1 MVTQVPLFEKPLDF
15 SNAAKYFFPVHSDP
29 WKKLAC
35 IEHMQQE
42 LGKWRQANPAS
53 WTSMYMVDG
62 EEGGGRSRKRR
73 LQGTRALGRLNRLR
87 TYWDQKC
94 ATAEVELARRG
105 QPAEQRLPGEA
116 VHAQAAEVCAGQPA
130 QGGQA
135 DGTGHVV
142 PPPPSI
148 VAMAVGMLEA
158 ACASVPWLAAAD
170 EGVAHVEGWFRE
182 DSPASIELV
191 QAKALSLAEQAL
203 REASRGLRGHRAAR
217 GTAGAL
223 LALPAPSTPR
233 VGSSGDASG
242 DSRVEGGLESDRGD
256 AHGEG
261 ADSVAGRVA
270 TAPAGGEGMPTGVPA
285 DGDGEGAA
293 GVAGRAA
300 TAPAADVETACEGG
314 DGRGEGSADGTR
326 RAGVVGGRG
335 DAVRVADMA
344 QSEGDMA
351 AAAGDGDGG
360 SYGPGCD
367 NSISDGPLA
376 SPRSPG
382 YPDSPHGTGGRGR
395 GEGAAGEGGGASPHE
410 QAGTAPFTPVSVQS
424 STDSDV
430 SFVGCDDCPRFD
442 AILAAR
448 GGRPLG
454 PITEPLTRH
463 KSIDTWVN
471 VAVGVVVA
479 LLSSCQLDGAPG
491 LQWLHATEYGGRKHG
506 AGCRVGL
513 RLLQCICALADPRM
527 TIKARDETR
536 DELRAAL
543 QAQGRLDPEGGEGKE
558 SPEDAL
564 RLLMRHVQGCH
575 VRGSFRC
582 WSLGSSRR
590 VGAPFAMGVSDGAP
604 RDVGDRIR
612 YVCSRRIG
620 RHGGH
625 LANGT
630 YANCYME
637 HVFDGKPAWVLC
649 ADIREYDGP
658 GVPAELDVRA
668 KLRGQGLDG
677 QTTVHTLTLRLCVLY
692 RRTSRRDHFTV
703 LQPADPAVWDGEW
716 VEVDGLLA
724 DYGEQ
729 GGRSR
734 VRPVGALATLLPVVA
749 GDARGV
755 GYKVVRCVPDA
766 AA

>member
-1 MVTQVPLFEKPLDF
+1 MATQVTLFEQPLDF

-53 WTSMYMVDG
+53 WTSMYMVDR

-94 ATAEVELARRG
+94 ATAEAELARRG

-116 VHAQAAEVCAGQPA
+116 LHAQAAEACAGQPA

-135 DGTGHVV
+135 DRTGHVV

-203 REASRGLRGHRAAR
+203 REASRGLRGHCAAR

-242 DSRVEGGLESDRGD
+242 DSRVEGGLEGDRGD
-256 AHGEG
+256 VHGEG

-360 SYGPGCD
+360 
-367 NSISDGPLA
+367 
-376 SPRSPG
+376 
-382 YPDSPHGTGGRGR
+382 T
-395 GEGAAGEGGGASPHE
+395 
-410 QAGTAPFTPVSVQS
+410 GTAPFTPVSVQS

-430 SFVGCDDCPRFD
+430 SFVGCDDCPRFY
-442 AILAAR
+442 AILADR

-536 DELRAAL
+536 DDLRAAL

-575 VRGSFRC
+575 VRGSLRC

-692 RRTSRRDHFTV
+692 RRTRRRDHFTV

-734 VRPVGALATLLPVVA
+734 VRPVGTLATLLPVVA

>member
-1 MVTQVPLFEKPLDF
+1 
-15 SNAAKYFFPVHSDP
+15 
-29 WKKLAC
+29 
-35 IEHMQQE
+35 
-42 LGKWRQANPAS
+42 
-53 WTSMYMVDG
+53 
-62 EEGGGRSRKRR
+62 
-73 LQGTRALGRLNRLR
+73 
-87 TYWDQKC
+87 
-94 ATAEVELARRG
+94 
-105 QPAEQRLPGEA
+105 
-116 VHAQAAEVCAGQPA
+116 
-130 QGGQA
+130 
-135 DGTGHVV
+135 
-142 PPPPSI
+142 
-148 VAMAVGMLEA
+148 
-158 ACASVPWLAAAD
+158 
-170 EGVAHVEGWFRE
+170 
-182 DSPASIELV
+182 
-191 QAKALSLAEQAL
+191 
-203 REASRGLRGHRAAR
+203 
-217 GTAGAL
+217 
-223 LALPAPSTPR
+223 
-233 VGSSGDASG
+233 
-242 DSRVEGGLESDRGD
+242 
-256 AHGEG
+256 
-261 ADSVAGRVA
+261 
-270 TAPAGGEGMPTGVPA
+270 
-285 DGDGEGAA
+285 
-293 GVAGRAA
+293 
-300 TAPAADVETACEGG
+300 
-314 DGRGEGSADGTR
+314 
-326 RAGVVGGRG
+326 
-335 DAVRVADMA
+335 
-344 QSEGDMA
+344 
-351 AAAGDGDGG
+351 
-360 SYGPGCD
+360 
-367 NSISDGPLA
+367 
-376 SPRSPG
+376 
-382 YPDSPHGTGGRGR
+382 
-395 GEGAAGEGGGASPHE
+395 
-410 QAGTAPFTPVSVQS
+410 
-424 STDSDV
+424 
-430 SFVGCDDCPRFD
+430 
-442 AILAAR
+442 
-448 GGRPLG
+448 
-454 PITEPLTRH
+454 
-463 KSIDTWVN
+463 
-471 VAVGVVVA
+471 
-479 LLSSCQLDGAPG
+479 
-491 LQWLHATEYGGRKHG
+491 
-506 AGCRVGL
+506 
-513 RLLQCICALADPRM
+513 M

-575 VRGSFRC
+575 VRGSLRC

-734 VRPVGALATLLPVVA
+734 VRPVGTLATLLPVVA

>member
-94 ATAEVELARRG
+94 ATAEAELARRG

-116 VHAQAAEVCAGQPA
+116 LHAQAAEACAGQPA

-135 DGTGHVV
+135 DRTGHVV

-242 DSRVEGGLESDRGD
+242 DSRVEGGLEGDRGD
-256 AHGEG
+256 VHGEG

-326 RAGVVGGRG
+326 RAGVVGGCG

-351 AAAGDGDGG
+351 AAA
-360 SYGPGCD
+360 
-367 NSISDGPLA
+367 
-376 SPRSPG
+376 
-382 YPDSPHGTGGRGR
+382 
-395 GEGAAGEGGGASPHE
+395 
-410 QAGTAPFTPVSVQS
+410 V
-424 STDSDV
+424 
-430 SFVGCDDCPRFD
+430 
-442 AILAAR
+442 AAR
-448 GGRPLG
+448 HGVWGG
-454 PITEPLTRH
+454 
-463 KSIDTWVN
+463 
-471 VAVGVVVA
+471 
-479 LLSSCQLDGAPG
+479 
-491 LQWLHATEYGGRKHG
+491 KHG

-575 VRGSFRC
+575 VRGSLRC

-604 RDVGDRIR
+604 RDVGDRI
-612 YVCSRRIG
+612 
-620 RHGGH
+620 
-625 LANGT
+625 
-630 YANCYME
+630 
-637 HVFDGKPAWVLC
+637 
-649 ADIREYDGP
+649 
-658 GVPAELDVRA
+658 
-668 KLRGQGLDG
+668 
-677 QTTVHTLTLRLCVLY
+677 

-734 VRPVGALATLLPVVA
+734 VRPVGTLATLLPVVA